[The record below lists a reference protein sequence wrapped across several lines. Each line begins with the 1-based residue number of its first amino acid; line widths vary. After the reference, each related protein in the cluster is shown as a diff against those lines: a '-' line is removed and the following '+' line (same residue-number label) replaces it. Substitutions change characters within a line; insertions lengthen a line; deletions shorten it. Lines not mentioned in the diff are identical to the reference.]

1 MMPPARVA
9 LVFFLSRTRQRI
21 EQLACRAPTQVG
33 WQLTHWST
41 RSLAL
46 AAVQQD
52 LVPGIH
58 AATVC
63 RLLQE
68 ADLKPHRWRYWKTT
82 VWDEEA
88 VARAVRILWYYERIE
103 SLWQR
108 GEVVLAL
115 DEKPNLQVLERAAPT
130 QPMRPGQMERQEFEY
145 HRHGTVNLLAGLTL
159 YNGRMWAEG
168 TGSVI

>member
-1 MMPPARVA
+1 MMRPNRAA
-9 LVFFLSRTRQRI
+9 LVFFLNQTRRRI
-21 EQLACRAPTQVG
+21 ESLACRAPTQVG

-46 AAVQQD
+46 AAVEQA
-52 LVPGIH
+52 LVPTTH

-63 RLLQE
+63 RMLQA
-68 ADLKPHRWRYWKTT
+68 ADLKPHRARAWKTT

-88 VARAVRILWYYERIE
+88 VARAVKILWYYERVQ

-108 GEVVLAL
+108 GEVVLAM

-130 QPMRPGQMERQEFEY
+130 QPMRAGQIERQKFEY
-145 HRHGTVNLLAGLTL
+145 HRHGTVNLWAGLTL
-159 YNGRMWAEG
+159 YNG
-168 TGSVI
+168 